1 MKTATARDWN
11 ISNKSIPTSNHGII
25 TLILTARSYIGSM
38 NKKIYNQYTLS
49 HRVTP
54 MRF

>member
-11 ISNKSIPTSNHGII
+11 ISNKSIPTSNHGITI
-25 TLILTARSYIGSM
+25 LILTARSYKDYK